1 MKIKDLIFKIGNIS
15 FEETLEY
22 IIKNALKKDSKKF
35 IITINTEIVMQAKN
49 DPKFQEVIN
58 SADLLVNDSIGV
70 KWARGLFG
78 VSSKKR
84 VHGSDLVEAV
94 AKETSGKSITI
105 GLLGA
110 GEGIA
115 KKTAEVLKERYPGLK
130 VSFAVSEWPRKL
142 DDGKLKIESGTLKME
157 DRRSIHSQSSTLKN
171 PSSIIYPQSSKY
183 MSTDILF
190 IAFGSPKQEKWIY
203 ENLPKIHVKVAIGV
217 GGAFDYISGRVRRA
231 PVWVQNLGLEW
242 LFRLIVQPW
251 RIKRQVKLLGFVFL
265 VIKEKIDELI

>member
-130 VSFAVSEWPRKL
+130 VSFAVL
-142 DDGKLKIESGTLKME
+142 
-157 DRRSIHSQSSTLKN
+157 
-171 PSSIIYPQSSKY
+171 
-183 MSTDILF
+183 
-190 IAFGSPKQEKWIY
+190 
-203 ENLPKIHVKVAIGV
+203 
-217 GGAFDYISGRVRRA
+217 
-231 PVWVQNLGLEW
+231 VQVYALA
-242 LFRLIVQPW
+242 R
-251 RIKRQVKLLGFVFL
+251 
-265 VIKEKIDELI
+265 